1 MTPTYTISVFGELRP
16 SITKPEVSLIVN
28 VGLVPSLIP
37 PPSPPPLQGKTE
49 NISLS
54 DYKWFLKVFRKS
66 VMKRLYVQSKMAPM

>member
-37 PPSPPPLQGKTE
+37 PHSPPPPPGE
-49 NISLS
+49 NRE
-54 DYKWFLKVFRKS
+54 YFV
-66 VMKRLYVQSKMAPM
+66 V